1 MKRNGHGGKESDEKS
16 ILTPSA
22 GSLSVSEQAG
32 EVWIRERPKR
42 QLRDE
47 QAVDGVLG
55 GECCDDGDQ
64 VV

>member
-1 MKRNGHGGKESDEKS
+1 MKRSGHGGRESGEKS

-22 GSLSVSEQAG
+22 GSWSVSEQAG
-32 EVWIRERPKR
+32 EVWIRGQSKR

-47 QAVDGVLG
+47 QVVDDALG
-55 GECCDDGDQ
+55 GECCDGGDQ